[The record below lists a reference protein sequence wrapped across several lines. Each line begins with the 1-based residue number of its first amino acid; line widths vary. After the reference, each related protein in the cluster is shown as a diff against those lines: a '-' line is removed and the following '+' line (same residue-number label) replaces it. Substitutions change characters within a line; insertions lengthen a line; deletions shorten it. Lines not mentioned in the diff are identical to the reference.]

1 MLENMNDVLTT
12 KDLYDILPIG
22 KNSLY
27 RLLETNI
34 IKNVRVGSK
43 FLIPKQSVIDFL
55 KTSDS
60 QLS

>member
-27 RLLETNI
+27 QLLETNI

-55 KTSDS
+55 NTSDS